1 MSAAPITASAHAVV
15 RMLRRFAQA
24 RRAATAVEFALLIP
38 VLAQAG
44 VGVTRLSDN
53 LMARHPA
60 ATIGS
65 TIAADFRAG
74 RTGSPSG
81 Y

>member
-1 MSAAPITASAHAVV
+1 MSAAPITTSAYAFAG
-15 RMLRRFAQA
+15 MLRRFAQA

-53 LMARHPA
+53 LMIRHPA
-60 ATIGS
+60 AMIGS
-65 TIAADFRAG
+65 TIAADLKSG
-74 RTGSPSG
+74 RTGSP
-81 Y
+81 